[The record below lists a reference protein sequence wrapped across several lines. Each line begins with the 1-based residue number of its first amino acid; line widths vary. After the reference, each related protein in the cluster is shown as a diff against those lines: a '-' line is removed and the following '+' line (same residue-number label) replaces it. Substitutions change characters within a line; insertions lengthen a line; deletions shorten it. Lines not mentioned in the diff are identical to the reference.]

1 MSERHWIRDL
11 VVDALAIA
19 FFFGL
24 VVLGALPATTA
35 SGFVVAVVAGRLS
48 VEALVAKF
56 TGGAPPVAGVP
67 LPPVDGSQLAAAA
80 ATAGGGAAAPTE
92 ASKHPPSSG
101 LVVIGLGLW
110 HLLERLLSSGR
121 A

>member
-24 VVLGALPATTA
+24 VVLGMLPATTA

-56 TGGAPPVAGVP
+56 TGGAAPSAA
-67 LPPVDGSQLAAAA
+67 LPPVDGAQLAAAA
-80 ATAGGGAAAPTE
+80 ASAGGGAAAPPE
-92 ASKHPPSSG
+92 ASKVPPSSG

-110 HLLERLLSSGR
+110 HLIERVLSSGR